1 MVRPWTRYSV
11 ESFTHGTLVI
21 KGRGRTRVS
30 SSGYHAREQSDP
42 GGESQM
48 EVGVLSSPPP
58 VSFPVPF
65 PSPIDGGDAHDPLG
79 YATSFGY
86 SSETH

>member
-1 MVRPWTRYSV
+1 
-11 ESFTHGTLVI
+11 
-21 KGRGRTRVS
+21 
-30 SSGYHAREQSDP
+30 
-42 GGESQM
+42 M

-58 VSFPVPF
+58 VSFPVPL
-65 PSPIDGGDAHDPLG
+65 PSPVDGGDAHDPIG